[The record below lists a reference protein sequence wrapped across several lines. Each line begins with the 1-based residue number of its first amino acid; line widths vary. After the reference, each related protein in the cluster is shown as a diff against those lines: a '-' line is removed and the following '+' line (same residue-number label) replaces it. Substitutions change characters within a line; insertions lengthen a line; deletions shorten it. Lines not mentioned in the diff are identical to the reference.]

1 MMNKH
6 NLFIYLLALCLTLA
20 SPNVYAGPFSEG
32 SSRVSVALGNGRLLN
47 EDYLIIGVGAG
58 YYFADG
64 LEVGLDADFW
74 TSGDPS
80 IRELTPTLQY
90 VFQQSRTLN
99 PYFGVFYNRTYINN
113 LPNSDAAGYRAG
125 VYMPA
130 GERAYFGFG
139 IVYSK
144 LQDCTD
150 SLFVE
155 CSDTYSE
162 ISLMFSL

>member
-1 MMNKH
+1 MINTN
-6 NLFIYLLALCLTLA
+6 NLFISLLTLFFILA
-20 SPNVYAGPFSEG
+20 SPGTYAGPFSEG

-74 TSGDPS
+74 TGGDPT

-90 VFQQSRTLN
+90 VFQKSSSFN

-113 LPNSDAAGYRAG
+113 TPNSDAAGYRAG

-144 LQDCTD
+144 LQDCSN
-150 SLFVE
+150 SLFFD

-162 ISLMFSL
+162 LTLMFSL